1 MMRQLSLHTRISLV
15 LTAVAACLLLVLAGM
30 CLRST
35 ETAIHEEVEA
45 ASRVSAQMLGLLV
58 RDVAGPAELV
68 ATVQPLGRIRSHELW
83 VNDANGQVLYHSPAS
98 TYKAGRQAPAWF
110 AGLIA
115 PTFTPRTLAVGQA
128 QLVLQADASRALV
141 DAWDECLLVTGWAL
155 TFLGLLFVAAR
166 RALAVALRPLDS
178 VMAALE
184 KTGRGRFDVRLPVFA
199 TPELASVSRAFNGM
213 ADRLRAAVDDNV
225 RLETEQEL
233 AVCIQSRLE
242 NERQEIARELHDEL
256 AQGVTAVRAL
266 AGAIVQRS
274 RELPAIHGAAQGIVA
289 VTGEMQTGV
298 RHILHRLQPVN
309 EVVSLPAWLDTWA
322 ARHPEIALQRTLT
335 ADLDC
340 LPGPVGQTVL
350 RLVQEGL
357 TNVLRH
363 ASASRVDL
371 RIVADASGLRVQLSD
386 DGRGPG
392 TSTLQ
397 GCGMGLNGMRDR
409 IALLGGTLKVAAAPA
424 GGFSL
429 DACLPNVKEWVQ

>member
-1 MMRQLSLHTRISLV
+1 MRQLSLHTRVSLV
-15 LTAVAACLLLVLAGM
+15 LTAVAASLLLVLAGLW
-30 CLRST
+30 LRSS

-45 ASRVSAQMLGLLV
+45 ATRVSSQMLGLLV
-58 RDVAGPAELV
+58 REVKDSAELV
-68 ATVQPLGRIRSHELW
+68 DAVQPLGRIRSHELW
-83 VNDANGQVLYHSPAS
+83 VSDAAGTVLYHSPAS
-98 TYKAGRQAPAWF
+98 VYKQGRQAPAWF
-110 AGLIA
+110 SAALA
-115 PTFTPRTLAVGQA
+115 PAFAPRMLAVGGA
-128 QLVLQADASRALV
+128 RLVLQPDPSRAVL
-141 DAWDECLLVTGWAL
+141 DAWDEALLVTGWAL
-155 TFLGLLFVAAR
+155 VFLGALFLAAR
-166 RALAVALRPLDS
+166 RALAVALRPLNS

-184 KTGRGRFDVRLPVFA
+184 NTGRGRFDVRLPVFA

-225 RLETEQEL
+225 RLETEHEL
-233 AVCIQSRLE
+233 AACIQSRLE

-335 ADLDC
+335 ADLDR
-340 LPGPVGQTVL
+340 LSGPLAQTVL

-371 RIVADASGLRVQLSD
+371 RIVADASGLRVLLSD

-392 TSTLQ
+392 ASTVQ

-409 IALLGGTLKVAAAPA
+409 IALLGGEFKVAAGPA
-424 GGFSL
+424 GGFVL
-429 DACLPNVKEWVQ
+429 DALLPNTREWVQ

>member
-1 MMRQLSLHTRISLV
+1 MRQLSLHTRVSLV
-15 LTAVAACLLLVLAGM
+15 LTAVAASLLLVLAGLW
-30 CLRST
+30 LRSS

-45 ASRVSAQMLGLLV
+45 ATRVSSQMLGLLV
-58 RDVAGPAELV
+58 REVKSSAELV
-68 ATVQPLGRIRSHELW
+68 DAVQPLGRIRSHELW
-83 VNDANGQVLYHSPAS
+83 VSDAAGTVLYHSPAS
-98 TYKAGRQAPAWF
+98 VYKQGRQAPAWF
-110 AGLIA
+110 SAALA
-115 PTFTPRTLAVGQA
+115 PAFAPRMLAVGGA
-128 QLVLQADASRALV
+128 HLVLQPDPSRAVL
-141 DAWDECLLVTGWAL
+141 DAWDEALRVTGWAL
-155 TFLGLLFVAAR
+155 VFLGVLFLAAR

-225 RLETEQEL
+225 RLETEHEL
-233 AVCIQSRLE
+233 AACIQSRLE

-274 RELPAIHGAAQGIVA
+274 SERPEIHGSAQAIVA
-289 VTGEMQTGV
+289 VTGEMQAGV
-298 RHILHRLQPVN
+298 RNILHRLRPLADAA
-309 EVVSLPAWLDTWA
+309 SLPEWLDTWA
-322 ARHPEIALQRTLT
+322 LRHPQITLVRALT
-335 ADLDC
+335 ANLDQ
-340 LPGPVGQTVL
+340 LPGSVGQTVV

-363 ASASRVDL
+363 ARASRVEVC
-371 RIVADASGLRVQLSD
+371 ITEDAGGLHVRVSD

-392 TSTLQ
+392 GSTAV
-397 GCGMGLNGMRDR
+397 GCGLGLNGMRER
-409 IALLGGTLKVAAAPA
+409 VALLGGTLKVAAAPA